1 MKNENKQIKASSW
14 ALGILFVLSAVVLVM
29 FFGVG
34 YGNKTYMNQKNL
46 TDPQYTGLLLIWL
59 YSLVGLCIL
68 AVLGFGIA
76 SAIRN
81 LKYKTKGQRTGFAGW
96 VFLFTFATVGVSYFL
111 ADTSKVLLGDGKTWV
126 TDVTDLTAFTQY
138 TLCSWLLSCVHFFRC
153 AEYSRQE
160 SKLKKNQS
168 YGKR

>member
-59 YSLVGLCIL
+59 YSLVGMCIL

-81 LKYKTKGQRTGFAGW
+81 LKFKTKGQQRTGFAGW
-96 VFLFTFATVGVSYFL
+96 VFLFTFVTVGVSYFL
-111 ADTSKVLLGDGKTWV
+111 ADTSKVLLGDGKTWE
-126 TDVTDLTAFTQY
+126 TDVTNLTLSDVCLYSIYALF
-138 TLCSWLLSCVHFFRC
+138 LIAILSALLSMCGLFKAR
-153 AEYSRQE
+153 
-160 SKLKKNQS
+160 K
-168 YGKR
+168 

>member
-81 LKYKTKGQRTGFAGW
+81 MKYKTKGRRTGFAGW

-126 TDVTDLTAFTQY
+126 TDVTDLTLSDVCLYSIYALFLVAI
-138 TLCSWLLSCVHFFRC
+138 LCALLSMCGIFKAR
-153 AEYSRQE
+153 
-160 SKLKKNQS
+160 K
-168 YGKR
+168 